1 MTAFIIDSKGGL
13 LVLIALV
20 FVLLVVIGF
29 LRGRAT
35 SHGKREDGDSKS
47 DST

>member
-1 MTAFIIDSKGGL
+1 MIAFVIDAKGGL
-13 LVLIALV
+13 LIMIGLV
-20 FVLLVVIGF
+20 FILLVVVGF

-35 SHGKREDGDSKS
+35 SRGNGEGGDSKS